1 MRGDNRLQARL
12 VQVSAIMLVA
22 GLALAAGVLAW
33 IGVELRHLSGDI
45 SQSRSR
51 LPATVSVVLPKNTN
65 VLSEPQVTLVR
76 YTRGVSRGAAVLFA
90 TVPDR
95 HLASFLVLPPSTVVG
110 GSELGSL
117 PVPGA
122 IAALRAER
130 IPVTH
135 VALIDPDRVPSL
147 VDEVGG
153 VDVVNRI
160 PFAVQ
165 DSDGHTVDF
174 PSGVIHM
181 DGRKAGLYVQAATTQ
196 EPLESASSAL
206 LSALVHELLQ
216 PTGFDQVQSVGSA
229 FAGAASTDLKP
240 ADVLGLVD
248 LRLRGG
254 SAVQCRLPRK
264 TELASATAAIDAA
277 LGTSTRIVRPCHRRP
292 LDSTGPTPPVAVVR
306 VVQHYGWR
314 LFIGSAAALGML
326 ATLVA
331 VLLAARWP
339 RARSP
344 RQSAWPPLAPPASD
358 SADIVWSGG
367 PLRGEAEAP
376 EAGAPEPEAEAS
388 EQPEPQRQTPG

>member
-1 MRGDNRLQARL
+1 
-12 VQVSAIMLVA
+12 
-22 GLALAAGVLAW
+22 
-33 IGVELRHLSGDI
+33 VELRSLSGDI

-65 VLSEPQVTLVR
+65 VLSQPQVTLVR

-95 HLASFLVLPPSTVVG
+95 HLASFLVLPPSTVVD

-117 PVPGA
+117 PVPDA

-135 VALIDPDRVPSL
+135 VALIDPDRVPAL
-147 VDEVGG
+147 VDELGG

-160 PFAVQ
+160 PFDVQ
-165 DSDGHTVDF
+165 DSNGATVRF
-174 PSGVIHM
+174 PSGVIPM
-181 DGRKAGLYVQAATTQ
+181 DGRKAGLYVEAATTQ
-196 EPLESASSAL
+196 EPLEIASSAL

-229 FAGAASTDLKP
+229 FAGAASTDLTP

-264 TELASATAAIDAA
+264 TELASSTAAVDAA
-277 LGTSTRIVRPCHRRP
+277 LGTSTRISPPCHRRP

-314 LFIGSAAALGML
+314 LFIASAAALGVL
-326 ATLVA
+326 AALVA

-344 RQSAWPPLAPPASD
+344 RQSAWPPLAPPAGD

-367 PLRGEAEAP
+367 PLRAEPQAEAP
-376 EAGAPEPEAEAS
+376 QPEAPAPAAKAP
-388 EQPEPQRQTPG
+388 EQPEPQRPTPG